1 MMHEVKDPVEVESNK
16 GDGDDTMEVTD
27 KCLEKPTS
35 IELRSAIETIMGFS
49 FFMESKKVQ
58 LCTVK
63 ISALVENELF
73 KKIETRLN

>member
-58 LCTVK
+58 LYTVK
-63 ISALVENELF
+63 ISVLVENELF
-73 KKIETRLN
+73 KKIEASLN

>member
-1 MMHEVKDPVEVESNK
+1 MMHEVKDPVEVENNK
-16 GDGDDTMEVTD
+16 GGGDDTMEVTD

-63 ISALVENELF
+63 I
-73 KKIETRLN
+73 